1 MKIRTDFVTNSSSS
15 SFTLE
20 IRFDLKNGNKLVF
33 EDTGGTAEGDR
44 GEHFIYDAVANVSP
58 KQLGTARD
66 VDELIRLLTDGII
79 DYEETGEIPKR
90 KIFEDTKSKA
100 YRFIKKL
107 KKEVKSMDD
116 IRLIKISGDEF
127 NYGTNYTR
135 IYMFDRDAK
144 RYYGLRQ
151 GDDFVNVDGTRGGD
165 LQFSDADKC
174 DDFRLV
180 DESAD
185 IEEVYR
191 EIVDAAAG
199 TP

>member
-20 IRFDLKNGNKLVF
+20 IQFDLKNGNKLVF

-44 GEHFIYDAVANVSP
+44 GEYFIYDAVANVSP
-58 KQLGTARD
+58 KQLGMAKD

-79 DYEETGEIPKR
+79 DYEETEEIPKR

-100 YRFIKKL
+100 YRFIKKV
-107 KKEVKSMDD
+107 KKEIKSMDD

-135 IYMFDRDAK
+135 IYMFDRDTK

-174 DDFRLV
+174 DDYRLV
-180 DESAD
+180 DESDD
-185 IEEVYR
+185 IEEAYR
-191 EIVDAAAG
+191 EVVDAAAG
-199 TP
+199 TL